1 MIQGIKSFE
10 EKVMRSKMDP
20 DHPGFQPLYQK
31 AGWRRNEM
39 ARDKALKRG
48 NWFKGGKEKEEW
60 RNLTK
65 TSSRRMNRK
74 KFQKAGDKK
83 GQVAIVVFVPSTK
96 SGLLV
101 RKLREREEE
110 MAALTGFKIKYQE
123 AGGKKLIN
131 SFEKD
136 LGERKTLWQNSMS
149 TL

>member
-1 MIQGIKSFE
+1 
-10 EKVMRSKMDP
+10 MRSKMDP

-39 ARDKALKRG
+39 AREKALKRG
-48 NWFKGGKEKEEW
+48 NWFKCGKEKEEW

-65 TSSRRMNRK
+65 TSSRRGNRK

-83 GQVAIVVFVPSTK
+83 GQAATVVFVQSTK
-96 SGLLV
+96 GGLLV
-101 RKLREREEE
+101 RKLREREKE
-110 MAALTGFKIKYQE
+110 MAALTGFEIKYQE

-136 LGERKTLWQNSMS
+136 LVKGRHCGRTP
-149 TL
+149 